1 MNLFQKLTSLTRRV
15 VIVLALVGILGIS
28 FSAPAYAATPAR
40 FVWETPPASDQF
52 VIELTDES
60 KIQQARNILNGTQK
74 DETHVL
80 GRIIK
85 RPAPYNP
92 KWSYQ
97 LDPASISFFS
107 FAIEVCGEH
116 PSFAVSINAEG
127 NYEQIDERIEIRDNT
142 INRVDM
148 TPEEQQKIKINLQEI
163 AAIFYKNTPVEK
175 LQDFESVELS
185 QA

>member
-15 VIVLALVGILGIS
+15 VIVLALVGMLGIS

-40 FVWETPPASDQF
+40 FVLETPPASDQF

-74 DETHVL
+74 DQTHVV

-107 FAIEVCGEH
+107 YAIEVCDANIGYVEDH
-116 PSFAVSINAEG
+116 L
-127 NYEQIDERIEIRDNT
+127 DEAGGAFLPGLYWCPWTSRLVKEI
-142 INRVDM
+142 
-148 TPEEQQKIKINLQEI
+148 Q
-163 AAIFYKNTPVEK
+163 
-175 LQDFESVELS
+175 
-185 QA
+185 

>member
-15 VIVLALVGILGIS
+15 VIVFALVGMLGIS

-40 FVWETPPASDQF
+40 FVLETPPASDQF

-60 KIQQARNILNGTQK
+60 KIQEARNILNGTEK
-74 DETHVL
+74 DKTHVV

-107 FAIEVCGEH
+107 FAIEVCDANIGYVEDH
-116 PSFAVSINAEG
+116 L
-127 NYEQIDERIEIRDNT
+127 DEAGGPFLPGLYWCPWTSRLVKEI
-142 INRVDM
+142 
-148 TPEEQQKIKINLQEI
+148 Q
-163 AAIFYKNTPVEK
+163 
-175 LQDFESVELS
+175 
-185 QA
+185 

>member
-15 VIVLALVGILGIS
+15 LIVLALVGMLGIR

-40 FVWETPPASDQF
+40 FVFEYPPASEQF

-60 KIQQARNILNGTQK
+60 KIQQARNILNKTQK
-74 DETHVL
+74 YDETHVV

-97 LDPASISFFS
+97 LDPASISFFNV
-107 FAIEVCGEH
+107 AIEVCDANIGYVEDH
-116 PSFAVSINAEG
+116 L
-127 NYEQIDERIEIRDNT
+127 DEAGGAFLPGLYWCPWSSRLVKEI
-142 INRVDM
+142 
-148 TPEEQQKIKINLQEI
+148 Q
-163 AAIFYKNTPVEK
+163 
-175 LQDFESVELS
+175 
-185 QA
+185 

>member
-1 MNLFQKLTSLTRRV
+1 MNLFQKLTFLTRRV
-15 VIVLALVGILGIS
+15 LIVLALVGMLGIS

-40 FVWETPPASDQF
+40 FVLETPPASDQF

-74 DETHVL
+74 DETHVI

-107 FAIEVCGEH
+107 MAIEVCDANIGYVEDH
-116 PSFAVSINAEG
+116 L
-127 NYEQIDERIEIRDNT
+127 DE
-142 INRVDM
+142 
-148 TPEEQQKIKINLQEI
+148 
-163 AAIFYKNTPVEK
+163 AGGAIFTRSLLVSLEFTASQGNSVTRKLSLKKRSHFSGVNT
-175 LQDFESVELS
+175 FCRRGFF
-185 QA
+185 

>member
-1 MNLFQKLTSLTRRV
+1 MNLFQKLISLTRRV
-15 VIVLALVGILGIS
+15 LIVLALVGMLGIS

-40 FVWETPPASDQF
+40 FVFEDVSRSEF

-92 KWSYQ
+92 KWNFQ

-107 FAIEVCGEH
+107 MAIEVCD
-116 PSFAVSINAEG
+116 ASIPYVEDHL
-127 NYEQIDERIEIRDNT
+127 DEAGGPFLPGLYWCPWSSRLVKEI
-142 INRVDM
+142 
-148 TPEEQQKIKINLQEI
+148 Q
-163 AAIFYKNTPVEK
+163 
-175 LQDFESVELS
+175 
-185 QA
+185 

>member
-1 MNLFQKLTSLTRRV
+1 MNLFQKLTSLRRRV
-15 VIVLALVGILGIS
+15 VIVLALVGMLGIS

-40 FVWETPPASDQF
+40 FVFEYPPASDQF

-74 DETHVL
+74 YDETHVV

-107 FAIEVCGEH
+107 FAIEVCDANVGYVEDH
-116 PSFAVSINAEG
+116 L
-127 NYEQIDERIEIRDNT
+127 DEAGGAFLPGLYWCPWNSRLVKEI
-142 INRVDM
+142 
-148 TPEEQQKIKINLQEI
+148 Q
-163 AAIFYKNTPVEK
+163 
-175 LQDFESVELS
+175 
-185 QA
+185 

>member
-15 VIVLALVGILGIS
+15 VIVLALVGMLAIR
-28 FSAPAYAATPAR
+28 FSAPAYAAAPAR
-40 FVWETPPASDQF
+40 FVLETPPASDQF

-60 KIQQARNILNGTQK
+60 KIQQARNILNGTEK
-74 DETHVL
+74 DETHVV

-107 FAIEVCGEH
+107 FAIEVCDANVGYVEDH
-116 PSFAVSINAEG
+116 L
-127 NYEQIDERIEIRDNT
+127 DEAGGAFLPGLYWCPWNSRLVKEI
-142 INRVDM
+142 
-148 TPEEQQKIKINLQEI
+148 Q
-163 AAIFYKNTPVEK
+163 
-175 LQDFESVELS
+175 
-185 QA
+185 

>member
-15 VIVLALVGILGIS
+15 VIVLALVGMLGIS
-28 FSAPAYAATPAR
+28 FNAPAYAATPAR
-40 FVWETPPASDQF
+40 FVLETPPASDQF
-52 VIELTDES
+52 VIEVTDES

-107 FAIEVCGEH
+107 FAIEVCD
-116 PSFAVSINAEG
+116 ASIGYVEDHL
-127 NYEQIDERIEIRDNT
+127 DEAGGAFLPGFYWCPWSSRLVKEI
-142 INRVDM
+142 
-148 TPEEQQKIKINLQEI
+148 Q
-163 AAIFYKNTPVEK
+163 
-175 LQDFESVELS
+175 
-185 QA
+185 

>member
-15 VIVLALVGILGIS
+15 LIVLALVGMLGIS

-40 FVWETPPASDQF
+40 FVFEDVSRSEF

-85 RPAPYNP
+85 RPAAYNP

-107 FAIEVCGEH
+107 FAIEVCD
-116 PSFAVSINAEG
+116 ASIPYVEDHL
-127 NYEQIDERIEIRDNT
+127 DEAGGAFLPGAYWCPWSSRLVKEI
-142 INRVDM
+142 
-148 TPEEQQKIKINLQEI
+148 Q
-163 AAIFYKNTPVEK
+163 
-175 LQDFESVELS
+175 
-185 QA
+185 

>member
-1 MNLFQKLTSLTRRV
+1 VVKIFLQVEVFTMNLFQKLTSLTRRV
-15 VIVLALVGILGIS
+15 VIVLALVGMLGIS

-40 FVWETPPASDQF
+40 FVLETPPASDQF

-74 DETHVL
+74 DQTHVV

-107 FAIEVCGEH
+107 YAIEVCDANIGYVEDH
-116 PSFAVSINAEG
+116 L
-127 NYEQIDERIEIRDNT
+127 DEAGGAFLPGLYWCPWTSRLVKEI
-142 INRVDM
+142 
-148 TPEEQQKIKINLQEI
+148 Q
-163 AAIFYKNTPVEK
+163 
-175 LQDFESVELS
+175 
-185 QA
+185 

>member
-15 VIVLALVGILGIS
+15 LIVLALVGMLGIS

-40 FVWETPPASDQF
+40 FVFEYPPASDQF

-107 FAIEVCGEH
+107 YAIEVCDAQIGYVEDH
-116 PSFAVSINAEG
+116 LDEAGGAFLPGAVWCPWNS
-127 NYEQIDERIEIRDNT
+127 RLVKEI
-142 INRVDM
+142 
-148 TPEEQQKIKINLQEI
+148 Q
-163 AAIFYKNTPVEK
+163 
-175 LQDFESVELS
+175 
-185 QA
+185 

>member
-1 MNLFQKLTSLTRRV
+1 MNLFQKLSSLTRRV
-15 VIVLALVGILGIS
+15 LIVLALVGMLGIS

-40 FVWETPPASDQF
+40 FVFEYPPASDQF

-60 KIQQARNILNGTQK
+60 KIQQARNILNGTQEN
-74 DETHVL
+74 ETHVL

-107 FAIEVCGEH
+107 FAIEVCD
-116 PSFAVSINAEG
+116 ASISYVEDHL
-127 NYEQIDERIEIRDNT
+127 DEAGGAFLPGAFWCPWNSRLVKEI
-142 INRVDM
+142 
-148 TPEEQQKIKINLQEI
+148 Q
-163 AAIFYKNTPVEK
+163 
-175 LQDFESVELS
+175 
-185 QA
+185 

>member
-15 VIVLALVGILGIS
+15 VIVLALVGMLIS

-40 FVWETPPASDQF
+40 FVLETPPASDQF

-60 KIQQARNILNGTQK
+60 KILQARNILKGTQK
-74 DETHVL
+74 DDTHVL

-85 RPAPYNP
+85 KPAPYNP

-107 FAIEVCGEH
+107 MAIEVCD
-116 PSFAVSINAEG
+116 ASIAYVEDHL
-127 NYEQIDERIEIRDNT
+127 DEAGGAFLPGAYWCPWNSRLVKEI
-142 INRVDM
+142 
-148 TPEEQQKIKINLQEI
+148 Q
-163 AAIFYKNTPVEK
+163 
-175 LQDFESVELS
+175 
-185 QA
+185 

>member
-1 MNLFQKLTSLTRRV
+1 VVKFFLQVEVFTVNLFQKLTSLTRRV
-15 VIVLALVGILGIS
+15 VIVLALVGMLGIS

-40 FVWETPPASDQF
+40 FVLETPPASDQF

-74 DETHVL
+74 DQTHVV

-107 FAIEVCGEH
+107 YAIEVCDANIGYVEDH
-116 PSFAVSINAEG
+116 L
-127 NYEQIDERIEIRDNT
+127 DEAGGAFLPGLYWCPWTSRLVKEI
-142 INRVDM
+142 
-148 TPEEQQKIKINLQEI
+148 Q
-163 AAIFYKNTPVEK
+163 
-175 LQDFESVELS
+175 
-185 QA
+185 

>member
-15 VIVLALVGILGIS
+15 VIVLALVGMLGIS

-40 FVWETPPASDQF
+40 FVFEYPPASDQF

-74 DETHVL
+74 YDETHVV

-85 RPAPYNP
+85 RPASYNP

-97 LDPASISFFS
+97 LDPASISFFNV
-107 FAIEVCGEH
+107 AIEVCDAPIRYVEDH
-116 PSFAVSINAEG
+116 L
-127 NYEQIDERIEIRDNT
+127 DEAGGAFLPGGLWCPWNSRLVKEI
-142 INRVDM
+142 
-148 TPEEQQKIKINLQEI
+148 Q
-163 AAIFYKNTPVEK
+163 
-175 LQDFESVELS
+175 
-185 QA
+185 

>member
-1 MNLFQKLTSLTRRV
+1 MNLFQKLTSLTRRLL
-15 VIVLALVGILGIS
+15 IVLALVGMLGIS

-40 FVWETPPASDQF
+40 FVLETPPASDQF

-74 DETHVL
+74 DETHVV

-107 FAIEVCGEH
+107 FAIEVCD
-116 PSFAVSINAEG
+116 ASIGYVEDHL
-127 NYEQIDERIEIRDNT
+127 DEAGGAFLPGLYWCPWSSRLVKEI
-142 INRVDM
+142 
-148 TPEEQQKIKINLQEI
+148 Q
-163 AAIFYKNTPVEK
+163 
-175 LQDFESVELS
+175 
-185 QA
+185 